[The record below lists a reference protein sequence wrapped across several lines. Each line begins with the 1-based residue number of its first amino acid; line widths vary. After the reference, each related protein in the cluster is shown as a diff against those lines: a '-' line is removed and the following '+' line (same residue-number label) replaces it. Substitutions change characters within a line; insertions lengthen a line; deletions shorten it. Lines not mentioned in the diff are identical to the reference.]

1 MQSKNRYVYSLLS
14 TATSSNEAKVSHPN
28 MNVSIN
34 MHTRIVINPSFNDYL
49 IVQNLIAGYTE
60 MTDINRAISKEFTFC
75 EASSVHHITFSE
87 FR

>member
-14 TATSSNEAKVSHPN
+14 TAKSRNKTKTSRPR
-28 MNVSIN
+28 MNVLIDQ
-34 MHTRIVINPSFNDYL
+34 HTRIVVNPCFNDYL

-75 EASSVHHITFSE
+75 EAPGVHHITFSE
-87 FR
+87 FK